1 MTIKTDKMR
10 NFSNYKNK
18 IFSLL
23 ILLISSVSAFAQQA
37 VAPIVEEKPSG
48 FVLDVNAALALVVII
63 LFAVIL
69 LLAFM
74 LKSSMELY
82 KRRLDNSKK
91 TDSSMAGKVVS
102 MIVAFVLLGTMTVM
116 AQDASATNVTQTVF
130 ADNKLLRWLLFVII
144 GLELIAIFAIVRW
157 IKFFTGIDELSGE
170 KTKQVSAFGN
180 WWSSFNKFKPI
191 EKEAS
196 IDTGHSYDGIREL
209 DNVLPPWFTW
219 TFVGTIIFAIV
230 YLWRFHAAANPAP
243 NQYQELENSLAK
255 AKKQQEAYLKAQGD
269 LVNETNVVM
278 LDAAGIAAGKALYT
292 ANCVACHGDKGQGGV
307 GPNFGDDY
315 WIHGGS
321 IKDVFHTITVGVPEK
336 GMQSW
341 KAVFSPTQIAQ
352 LSSYVKSLH
361 GTNPPGGKEP
371 QGVLYKETAAPSD
384 SLAVKDTTAE

>member
-10 NFSNYKNK
+10 NFSNYKSK

-23 ILLISSVSAFAQQA
+23 ILLIGSVSAFAQEA
-37 VAPIVEEKPSG
+37 AAPIADEKPSG

-82 KRRLDNSKK
+82 KRRLDNGKK
-91 TDSSMAGKVVS
+91 SDSNMAGKVAT
-102 MIVAFVLLGTMTVM
+102 MIVAFILLGTVTVM
-116 AQDASATNVTQTVF
+116 GQDASATNVTQTVF

-157 IKFFTGIDELSGE
+157 IKFFTGIDELTGE

-180 WWSSFNKFKPI
+180 WWNSFNKFKPI
-191 EKEAS
+191 EREAS
-196 IDTGHSYDGIREL
+196 IDMGHSYDGIREL

-219 TFVGTIIFAIV
+219 TFVGTIIFAMV
-230 YLWRFHAAANPAP
+230 YLWRFHASANPAP
-243 NQYQELENSLAK
+243 NQYQEYENAMAK

-269 LVNETNVVM
+269 LVNESNVVM
-278 LDAAGIAAGKALYT
+278 LDAAGIAAGKTLYT

-307 GPNFGDDY
+307 GPNFTDDY

-341 KAVFSPTQIAQ
+341 KSVFSPMQIAQ

-361 GTNPPGGKEP
+361 GTNPPGAKEP
-371 QGVLYKETAAPSD
+371 QGVLYKETAAPKD
-384 SLAVKDTTAE
+384 SLAVKDTTAK